1 MQNIVE
7 EKVNLMNKL
16 ARALAKDEGITEV
29 QALARIKQ
37 QFMDR
42 DETAET
48 IKGMNMPR
56 IIEYN
61 NSQKVAPEDAYAVY
75 SEQTKVELKKLE
87 LQQRQLDADQKYQQ
101 RQLDA
106 EQKRLDAEIKKQEY
120 LDKKLEAEER
130 MQREK
135 LDRDE
140 RMQREKLDRE
150 EKLRRE
156 EIQLQRSQKEE
167 ESKLERDRA
176 HTEKLIMLSTLS
188 GKKGAPDEMM
198 EYLKSQSESTKEF
211 YKAQGESQKGLYD
224 TLLTA
229 KQAERDREYEW
240 KKELAHIEADREVEF
255 EKLRQTTDSET
266 SSSTEAIVSMLAEK
280 LDGFASQNQKVNN
293 ADDFVKKMEE
303 YNKMQDTV
311 VKSSLNILKAR
322 GFSEDQLSVVRS
334 AVSSEEDRQKSS
346 IGKLWEVGKE
356 VWKQIEPRI
365 LPPEQTPAQAMEQQ
379 RLAAEQ
385 QRLARER
392 EDKLRKD
399 VEAEASRLTAEN
411 AILEQEKARLKQMEE
426 TNRALQQK
434 YFEQRNILT
443 QKAMDIGISVTD
455 QMNNEQIF
463 IAIEQRDAEIEREH
477 TAARAWHARE
487 EQEQATDA
495 IAHAEQI
502 AEQTAEKIEPVEL
515 EKPQDVSSDEIEAA
529 PEAPEKEAPGR
540 KKKKTKSGKDKVKYT
555 IYGADGTEIA
565 QVESNNHKNAG
576 LKVANTLNGTPE
588 NPIRIKVS
596 SETGEEKEYDA
607 YSAQI
612 KNKAGTT
619 YPVPRVKVVAV
630 A

>member
-56 IIEYN
+56 IVDYGG

-87 LQQRQLDADQKYQQ
+87 LQQKQLDADQKYQQ
-101 RQLDA
+101 RLLDA
-106 EQKRLDAEIKKQEY
+106 EQKRLDAEIRKQEY
-120 LDKKLEAEER
+120 LDKKLEA
-130 MQREK
+130 
-135 LDRDE
+135 DE

-156 EIQLQRSQKEE
+156 EIQLQRSQKEDD
-167 ESKLERDRA
+167 SKVERDRA
-176 HTEKLIMLSTLS
+176 HTEKLIMLSTLT

-255 EKLRQTTDSET
+255 EKLRHTTDSET
-266 SSSTEAIVSMLAEK
+266 ALSTEAIVSMLAEK
-280 LDGFASQNQKVNN
+280 LDGFAAQNSKVNN

-322 GFSEDQLSVVRS
+322 GFSEDQLEVVRS
-334 AVSSEEDRQKSS
+334 AVSSEEDRQKST
-346 IGKLWEVGKE
+346 IGRLWDVGKE

-379 RLAAEQ
+379 RQVAEQ

-392 EDKLRKD
+392 EETLRKD
-399 VEAEASRLTAEN
+399 VELEASRLTAEN
-411 AILEQEKARLKQMEE
+411 TVLEQEKAQLKQMEE

-434 YFEQRNILT
+434 YFEQRDILAG
-443 QKAMDIGISVTD
+443 KAMDLGIPVDDRMT
-455 QMNNEQIF
+455 NEQIF
-463 IAIEQRDAEIEREH
+463 VAIEARDAEIEREH
-477 TAARAWHARE
+477 QVAAQQARE
-487 EQEQATDA
+487 RNKQEQEQAADA

-502 AEQTAEKIEPVEL
+502 AEQTAEKIEPVE
-515 EKPQDVSSDEIEAA
+515 EKQQDVQDVSSDEIEAA

-540 KKKKTKSGKDKVKYT
+540 KKKKTKSGKDKVKVKYT
-555 IYGADGTEIA
+555 IYTQDGTELA
-565 QVESNNHKNAG
+565 RVESNNHKNAG
-576 LKVANTLNGTPE
+576 LKIANTLNGTPE
-588 NPIRIKVS
+588 NPVRIKVF
-596 SETGEEKEYDA
+596 SESGEEKEYDA
-607 YSAQI
+607 YSAMI
-612 KNKAGTT
+612 ENKAGTT
-619 YPVPRVKVVAV
+619 YAVPRVKVVAV
-630 A
+630 V